1 MRKYLD
7 LDYSLFYALWVL
19 ILVPNQWYQ
28 FLIITII
35 VLLLLWKSEFRIS
48 ISNSSILFLLWLFIY
63 LFAIL
68 IRGTQEDITFQ
79 RFIAE
84 LLKLISTGYALFFYN
99 YYRKADFNSSVVRN
113 VVKVNY
119 FVLFLIT
126 VLYLFFPMLK
136 PTLFGRELF
145 SIEWFP
151 HMRIRLAAYFEYA
164 TLIGQFILFSYPI
177 LFLKP
182 QKHMENILISL
193 LLTIC
198 SYFSGARI
206 LLVCML
212 VLLAS
217 LLLDYILFKTNLKLT
232 KKNTFILG
240 MTFLFITACFSYN
253 IWSIIEKI
261 IMYRNQSTI
270 TRMIVYQE
278 SIIEVLK
285 GNILF
290 GQGIRIPSGEGIFL
304 GSHSTYISVFYRTSL
319 LGIVLYFSAF
329 ILLYKEAISKNY
341 KIYRLFFYT
350 LLCYTLFEEIDPN
363 HWSIVLLFSTFG
375 IVGRAKK

>member
-290 GQGIRIPSGEGIFL
+290 GQGIRIPSSEVIFL

>member
-217 LLLDYILFKTNLKLT
+217 LLLNYILFKTNLKLT

-290 GQGIRIPSGEGIFL
+290 GQGIRIPSSEGIFL

>member
-261 IMYRNQSTI
+261 IMSRNQSTI

-290 GQGIRIPSGEGIFL
+290 GQGIRIPSSEGIFL

>member
-212 VLLAS
+212 VLSAS

-290 GQGIRIPSGEGIFL
+290 GQGIRIPSSEGIFL

>member
-19 ILVPNQWYQ
+19 ILVPNQLYQ

-290 GQGIRIPSGEGIFL
+290 GQGIRIPSSEGIFL

>member
-270 TRMIVYQE
+270 TRIIVYQE

-290 GQGIRIPSGEGIFL
+290 GQGIRIPSSEGIFL

>member
-240 MTFLFITACFSYN
+240 MTFLFVTACFSYN

-290 GQGIRIPSGEGIFL
+290 GQGIRIPSSEGIFL

>member
-177 LFLKP
+177 LFLKL

-290 GQGIRIPSGEGIFL
+290 GQGIRIPSSEGIFL

>member
-212 VLLAS
+212 VLLAL

-290 GQGIRIPSGEGIFL
+290 GQGIRIPSSEGIFL

>member
-79 RFIAE
+79 RFIDE

-290 GQGIRIPSGEGIFL
+290 GQGIRIPSSEGIFL

>member
-7 LDYSLFYALWVL
+7 LDYSLFYALLVL

-290 GQGIRIPSGEGIFL
+290 GQGIRIPSSEGIFL

>member
-290 GQGIRIPSGEGIFL
+290 GQGIRIPSSEGIFL

-350 LLCYTLFEEIDPN
+350 LLCYTLFVEIDPN

>member
-1 MRKYLD
+1 D

-290 GQGIRIPSGEGIFL
+290 GQGIRIPSSEGIFL

>member
-212 VLLAS
+212 VLLVS

-290 GQGIRIPSGEGIFL
+290 GQGIRIPSSEGIFL

>member
-290 GQGIRIPSGEGIFL
+290 GQGIRISSSEGIFL

>member
-35 VLLLLWKSEFRIS
+35 VLLLLRKSEFRIS

-290 GQGIRIPSGEGIFL
+290 GQGIRIPSSEGIFL

>member
-182 QKHMENILISL
+182 QKRMENILISL

-290 GQGIRIPSGEGIFL
+290 GQGIRIPSSEGIFL

>member
-79 RFIAE
+79 QFIAE

-290 GQGIRIPSGEGIFL
+290 GQGIRIPSSEGIFL

>member
-35 VLLLLWKSEFRIS
+35 VLLLLWKSGFRIS

-290 GQGIRIPSGEGIFL
+290 GQGIRIPSSEGIFL

>member
-232 KKNTFILG
+232 KKNTFILS

-290 GQGIRIPSGEGIFL
+290 GQGIRIPSSEGIFL

>member
-290 GQGIRIPSGEGIFL
+290 GQGIRIPSSEGIFL

-341 KIYRLFFYT
+341 KIYRLFFNT

>member
-113 VVKVNY
+113 VVRVNY

-290 GQGIRIPSGEGIFL
+290 GQGIRIPSSEGIFL

>member
-145 SIEWFP
+145 SIGWFP

-290 GQGIRIPSGEGIFL
+290 GQGIRIPSSEGIFL

>member
-113 VVKVNY
+113 MVKVNY

-290 GQGIRIPSGEGIFL
+290 GQGIRIPSSEGIFL

>member
-28 FLIITII
+28 FLIITIV

-290 GQGIRIPSGEGIFL
+290 GQGIRIPSSEGIFL

>member
-198 SYFSGARI
+198 SYFSGSRI

-290 GQGIRIPSGEGIFL
+290 GQGIRIPSSEGIFL

>member
-217 LLLDYILFKTNLKLT
+217 LILDYILFKTNLKLT

-290 GQGIRIPSGEGIFL
+290 GQGIRIPSSEGIFL

>member
-84 LLKLISTGYALFFYN
+84 LLKLTSTGYALFFYN

-290 GQGIRIPSGEGIFL
+290 GQGIRIPSSEGIFL

>member
-290 GQGIRIPSGEGIFL
+290 GQGIRIPSSEGIFL

-350 LLCYTLFEEIDPN
+350 LLCYTLFEETDPN

>member
-290 GQGIRIPSGEGIFL
+290 GQGIRIPSSEGIFL

-350 LLCYTLFEEIDPN
+350 LLCYALFEEIDPN

>member
-253 IWSIIEKI
+253 VWSIIEKI

-290 GQGIRIPSGEGIFL
+290 GQGIRIPSSEGIFL

>member
-290 GQGIRIPSGEGIFL
+290 GQGIRVPSSEGIFL

>member
-177 LFLKP
+177 LFLKS

-290 GQGIRIPSGEGIFL
+290 GQGIRIPSSEGIFL

>member
-290 GQGIRIPSGEGIFL
+290 GQGIRIPSSEGIFL

-350 LLCYTLFEEIDPN
+350 LLCYTFFEEIDPN

>member
-290 GQGIRIPSGEGIFL
+290 GQGIRIPSSEGIFL

>member
-290 GQGIRIPSGEGIFL
+290 GQGIRIPSSEGIFL

-341 KIYRLFFYT
+341 KIYRLFFCT

>member
-35 VLLLLWKSEFRIS
+35 VLLLLWKSEFIIS

-290 GQGIRIPSGEGIFL
+290 GQGIRIPSSEGIFL

>member
-7 LDYSLFYALWVL
+7 LDYSLFYALWLL

-290 GQGIRIPSGEGIFL
+290 GQGIRIPSSEGIFL

>member
-113 VVKVNY
+113 AVKVNY

-290 GQGIRIPSGEGIFL
+290 GQGIRIPSSEGIFL